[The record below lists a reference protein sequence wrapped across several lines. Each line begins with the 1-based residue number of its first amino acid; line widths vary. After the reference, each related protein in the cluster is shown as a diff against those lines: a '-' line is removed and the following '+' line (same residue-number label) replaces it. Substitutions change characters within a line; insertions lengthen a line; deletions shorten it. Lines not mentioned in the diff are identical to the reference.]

1 MMIAEQRERDEATGS
16 GDDLRAFLV
25 LAVRPA
31 LLQLV
36 SWIERRYGLLPR
48 RNERER

>member
-1 MMIAEQRERDEATGS
+1 MIAEPREREATTAS

-48 RNERER
+48 RDERER

>member
-1 MMIAEQRERDEATGS
+1 MMVAEQRERDTPPSA

-25 LAVRPA
+25 MAVRPA

-36 SWIERRYGLLPR
+36 SWIERRYGLTPR
-48 RNERER
+48 RDERER